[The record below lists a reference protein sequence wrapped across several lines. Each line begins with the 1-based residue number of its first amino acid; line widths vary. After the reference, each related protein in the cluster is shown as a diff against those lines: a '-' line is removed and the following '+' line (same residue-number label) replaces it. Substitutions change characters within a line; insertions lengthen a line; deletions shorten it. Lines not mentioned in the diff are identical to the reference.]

1 MKNALLLFSLLFT
14 FFVSAQ
20 FCDTNALLIEE
31 VRASDTDPNIPFE
44 LARHHTFYNPA
55 CTPKNVLVVHM
66 VGTFASPFQS
76 VMFPKTAANVGYH
89 VLSLKYE
96 NDEAAQTACGNSND
110 IDCHYKFRK
119 EIIDGEDVSAEV
131 QVDSVNSI
139 QNRLIRLLQYM
150 ETNHPT
156 QNWGQF
162 FTGDSIHWQQVML
175 SGHSQGGGH
184 AAMMAIDRP
193 VKRVI
198 MFASPNDYSI
208 NFSQVASWT
217 NLTHATADSAYF
229 SFNNVNDQVA
239 QYDWQFGAAQ
249 NLGVQGDS
257 ALVDG
262 NDCPYNGSHNLY
274 TAIDLSGFGNNHGSV
289 VHDSSVPTDGNGVS
303 IFQDV
308 WLYLLG
314 ESCQPLSL
322 TEEDEEFSL
331 YPNPV
336 QSELN
341 VHSNTKIES
350 YQIIDLLGEEVQSG
364 TVKSNSLQLRVEN
377 LPKGVYSL
385 LISTRSGVQN
395 KLIVK
400 N

>member
-14 FFVSAQ
+14 FSLSAQ
-20 FCDTNALLIEE
+20 FCDTNALIIEE

-44 LARHHTFYNPA
+44 LVRHHSFYNPA
-55 CTPKNVLVVHM
+55 CTPKNVLVVHL
-66 VGTFASPFQS
+66 VGTFASPYQS
-76 VMFPKTAANVGYH
+76 VLFPKTAANVGYH

-119 EIIDGEDVSAEV
+119 EIIDGEDVSTEV

-150 ETNHPT
+150 ESNHPT
-156 QNWGQF
+156 QNWGQY

-198 MFASPNDYSI
+198 MFASPNDYSV
-208 NFSQVASWT
+208 NFSQAASWT
-217 NLTHATADSAYF
+217 NLPHVTADSAYF

-257 ALVDG
+257 TLVDG
-262 NDCPYNGSHNLY
+262 SDCPFSGSHNLY
-274 TAIDLSGFGNNHGSV
+274 TAINLSGFGNNHGSV
-289 VHDSSVPTDGNGVS
+289 VHDSSVPTDGNGTS

-314 ESCQPLSL
+314 ESCQPLAIK
-322 TEEDEEFSL
+322 EEDQEFTL

-336 QSELN
+336 ESVLN
-341 VHSNTKIES
+341 VRSSTVIET
-350 YQIIDLLGEEVQSG
+350 YRIVDQLGREVQNG
-364 TVKSNSLQLRVEN
+364 TVSANNLQLQLEN
-377 LPKGVYSL
+377 LPNGVYNL
-385 LISTRSGVQN
+385 LLSTGSGMKCQI
-395 KLIVK
+395 IVK